1 MKHLKKFNEVQASRI
16 GDDSRIPKSTFSSEF
31 VDSLTDVESCKNAI
45 EDIEDQ
51 IEELKSVVGKST
63 YGSRM
68 KLNGRIQI
76 LQDKIKELEGET
88 S

>member
-45 EDIEDQ
+45 QDIEDQ